1 MFNSQNTNTLTLSY
15 NHDPAADDD
24 LYAFKA
30 MQTLEIVSASFTC
43 DNGIF
48 ASATDYF
55 DVALY
60 NGGTAG
66 TATTA
71 IGGTVG
77 GVGGW
82 LALSP
87 KDFTILNGTVT
98 TNQVVYLRYNEVGL
112 GTFGAGVL
120 QINYRLGTT

>member
-1 MFNSQNTNTLTLSY
+1 MFGSQNTKTLTVPY
-15 NHDPAADDD
+15 NYDPAADDD
-24 LYAFKA
+24 LFVFKSP
-30 MQTLEIVSASFTC
+30 QTLEIVSASFTC
-43 DNGIF
+43 NNTVAADANN
-48 ASATDYF
+48 YF

-71 IGGTVG
+71 IAGTVGGTVG
-77 GVGGW
+77 W
-82 LALSP
+82 SALTP
-87 KDFTILNGTVT
+87 RDFTISNGTVT
-98 TNQVVYLRYNEVGL
+98 ANQIVYMRYNEHGT